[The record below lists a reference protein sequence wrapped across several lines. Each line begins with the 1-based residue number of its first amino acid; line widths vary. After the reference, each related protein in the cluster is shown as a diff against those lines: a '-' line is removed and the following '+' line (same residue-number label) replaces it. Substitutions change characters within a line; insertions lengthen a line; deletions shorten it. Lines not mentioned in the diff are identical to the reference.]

1 MYRATR
7 YSITMKIKTKLTKLG
22 RDPIK
27 QKGFINPGTYKG
39 STMIFK
45 SFKDYVNDIKNSDD
59 RKTYYG
65 INKNPF
71 HKQLEDSIT
80 DLYNCNDTVLS
91 PSGLA
96 SIIIPFFALL
106 NSGDEVLI
114 NDSVY
119 SPTRTFCENI
129 LNKYNVKI
137 KFFHPIKN
145 IKNFEKLINKKTKL
159 IYLESPGTAT
169 FDIIDIPFI
178 TKIAKKNNIP
188 TVMDNTWASPIFCKP
203 NKLGIDIIID
213 AGTKYINGH
222 SDVLIG
228 FVSSNKKYEKKIRTA
243 AKTLGICPGSEE
255 VYLSIRGIPTL
266 DIRMREIEK
275 NALLMANY
283 LLNHDK
289 VSDVFH
295 PALPHTINHKIWKR
309 DFSGSSGLFSF
320 LLKNTYSNKV
330 IEKFYKKLKIFK
342 LGYSWGGFDSLI
354 TFPPLDK
361 RTYKNNKNGSLVR
374 LYCGLEDIDD
384 LIKDI
389 EGALKSLP

>member
-1 MYRATR
+1 
-7 YSITMKIKTKLTKLG
+7 MKIKTKLTKIG
-22 RDPIK
+22 RNPLE

-39 STMIFK
+39 STMIFNT
-45 SFKDYVNDIKNSDD
+45 FKDYLNDIKNFDD
-59 RKTYYG
+59 RTTYYG

-71 HKQLEDSIT
+71 HKQLEDSISF
-80 DLYNCNDTVLS
+80 LYNCNDTVLS

-96 SIIIPFFALL
+96 SIVIPFFTFLK
-106 NSGDEVLI
+106 SGDEFLI

-129 LNKYNVKI
+129 LKQYNVKI
-137 KFFHPIKN
+137 KYFHPTKN
-145 IKNFEKLINKKTKL
+145 IKNFQKLINSKTKL

-178 TKIAKKNNIP
+178 TKIAKKNKIP
-188 TVMDNTWASPIFCKP
+188 TVMDNTWASPLFCNP
-203 NKLGIDIIID
+203 IKLGIDIIID

-228 FVSSNKKYEKKIRTA
+228 FVSSNKKYSKKIRA
-243 AKTLGICPGSEE
+243 SSKTLGICPGSEE
-255 VYLSIRGIPTL
+255 VYLAIRGLPTL
-266 DIRMREIEK
+266 EIRMREIEK
-275 NALLMANY
+275 NALLMAKY
-283 LLNHDK
+283 LLEHDL

-295 PALPHTINHKIWKR
+295 PALPHTKNHKIWKR
-309 DFSGSSGLFSF
+309 DFSGSTGLFSF
-320 LLKNTYSNKV
+320 MLKKKYSNNQ
-330 IEKFYKKLKIFK
+330 IEKFFNKLKIFK

-361 RTYKNNKNGSLVR
+361 REFKNRNTGTLIR

-384 LIKDI
+384 QIKDI
-389 EGALKSLP
+389 NNALKILN

>member
-1 MYRATR
+1 
-7 YSITMKIKTKLTKLG
+7 MKIKTKLTKLG
-22 RDPIK
+22 RDPIR

-45 SFKDYVNDIKNSDD
+45 SYKDYLNDIKNADD
-59 RKTYYG
+59 RKTFYG
-65 INKNPF
+65 INQNPF
-71 HKQLEDSIT
+71 HKQLEDSISN
-80 DLYNCNDTVLS
+80 LYNCSDTVLS

-96 SIIIPFFALL
+96 SIVIPFFALL

-137 KFFHPIKN
+137 KYFHPIKN
-145 IKNFEKLINKKTKL
+145 IKNFGKLINKKTKL

-169 FDIIDIPFI
+169 FDIIDIPYI

-188 TVMDNTWASPIFCKP
+188 TVMDNTWASPIFCQP

-213 AGTKYINGH
+213 AGTKYVNGH

-275 NALLMANY
+275 NALIMANY
-283 LLNHDK
+283 LLNHDH

-320 LLKNTYSNKV
+320 LLKKTYSNKV

-361 RTYKNNKNGSLVR
+361 RTFKNNKNGTLVR

-384 LIKDI
+384 LIEDI

>member
-1 MYRATR
+1 
-7 YSITMKIKTKLTKLG
+7 MKIKTKLTKLG
-22 RDPIK
+22 RDPIR

-45 SFKDYVNDIKNSDD
+45 SYKDYLNDIKNADD
-59 RKTYYG
+59 RKTFYG
-65 INKNPF
+65 INQNPF
-71 HKQLEDSIT
+71 HKQLEDSISN
-80 DLYNCNDTVLS
+80 LYNCSDTVLS

-96 SIIIPFFALL
+96 SIVIPFFALL

-137 KFFHPIKN
+137 KYFHPIKN
-145 IKNFEKLINKKTKL
+145 IKNFGKLINKKTKL

-169 FDIIDIPFI
+169 FDIIDIPYI

-188 TVMDNTWASPIFCKP
+188 TVMDNTWASPIFCQP

-213 AGTKYINGH
+213 AGTKYVNGH

-275 NALLMANY
+275 NALIMANY
-283 LLNHDK
+283 LLNHDH

-320 LLKNTYSNKV
+320 LLKNNYSNKV

-354 TFPPLDK
+354 TFPPLSK
-361 RTYKNNKNGSLVR
+361 RTFKSNVKGNLIRV
-374 LYCGLEDIDD
+374 YCGLEDS
-384 LIKDI
+384 KDQI
-389 EGALKSLP
+389 NDILNALKVLK

>member
-1 MYRATR
+1 
-7 YSITMKIKTKLTKLG
+7 MKIKTKLTKLG
-22 RDPIK
+22 RDPIR

-45 SFKDYVNDIKNSDD
+45 SYKDYLNDIKNADD
-59 RKTYYG
+59 RKTFYG
-65 INKNPF
+65 INQNPF
-71 HKQLEDSIT
+71 HKQLEDSISN
-80 DLYNCNDTVLS
+80 LYNCSDTVLS

-96 SIIIPFFALL
+96 SIVIPFFALL

-137 KFFHPIKN
+137 KYFHPIKN
-145 IKNFEKLINKKTKL
+145 IKNFGKLINKKTKL

-169 FDIIDIPFI
+169 FDIIDIPYI

-188 TVMDNTWASPIFCKP
+188 TVMDNTWASPIFCQP

-213 AGTKYINGH
+213 AGTKYVNGH

-275 NALLMANY
+275 NALIMANY
-283 LLNHDK
+283 LFNHDH

-320 LLKNTYSNKV
+320 LLKNNYSNKV

-361 RTYKNNKNGSLVR
+361 RTFKNNKNGTLVR

>member
-1 MYRATR
+1 
-7 YSITMKIKTKLTKLG
+7 MKRKTKLTKLG

-39 STMIFK
+39 STMIFNN
-45 SFKDYVNDIKNSDD
+45 FKDYLNDIKNADD

-71 HKQLEDSIT
+71 HKQLEDSISA
-80 DLYNCNDTVLS
+80 LYNCDDTVLS

-106 NSGDEVLI
+106 KKGDEVLI

-129 LNKYNVKI
+129 LKDYGVRIKY
-137 KFFHPIKN
+137 FHPINN
-145 IKNFEKLINKKTKL
+145 IKNFEKKINKKTKL

-178 TKIAKKNNIP
+178 TKIAKKYKIP
-188 TVMDNTWASPIFCKP
+188 TVMDNTWASPLFCDP
-203 NKLGIDIIID
+203 IKLGINIIID

-228 FVSSNKKYEKKIRTA
+228 FVSSDKNYSRKIRIT

-255 VYLSIRGIPTL
+255 VYLALRGIPTL
-266 DIRMREIEK
+266 ELRMKEIESNAIYLAK
-275 NALLMANY
+275 NLLKNK
-283 LLNHDK
+283 LIK
-289 VSDVFH
+289 DVFH
-295 PALPHTINHKIWKR
+295 PALEHTVNHKIWKR
-309 DFSGSSGLFSF
+309 DFSGSSGLFAF
-320 LLKNTYSNKV
+320 ILKKKYSNTT
-330 IEKFYKKLKIFK
+330 IEKFYNKLKVFK
-342 LGYSWGGFDSLI
+342 LGYSWGGYDSLI
-354 TFPPLDK
+354 TFPPLIK
-361 RTYKNNKNGSLVR
+361 RTFNDNLNGTLIR
-374 LYCGLEDIDD
+374 LYCGLEDKEDQ
-384 LIKDI
+384 LKDI
-389 EGALKSLP
+389 NNAFKILS